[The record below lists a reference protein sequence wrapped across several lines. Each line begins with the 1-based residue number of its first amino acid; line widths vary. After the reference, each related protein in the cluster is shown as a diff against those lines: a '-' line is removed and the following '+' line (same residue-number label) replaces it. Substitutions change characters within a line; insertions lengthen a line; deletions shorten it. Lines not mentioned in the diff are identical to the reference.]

1 MQKLQ
6 ASPSDTDLANFDA
19 TLTVSAM
26 RYLRALHV
34 ERVNPKIL
42 GQQLDVEKRK
52 YELGEFFYDKLVFA
66 DNPAQ
71 VVQSVEPTFQG
82 YLRTLEALY
91 RYREFAKVDSGK
103 PLSVPEKPIAPG
115 GTYADLP
122 RLSQLL
128 QGWATFRPMPRWT
141 RVPPHMTDRS
151 WMP

>member
-1 MQKLQ
+1 
-6 ASPSDTDLANFDA
+6 
-19 TLTVSAM
+19 M

-103 PLSVPEKPIAPG
+103 PLSVPQKPIAPG

-122 RLSQLL
+122 RLSPLL
-128 QGWATFRPMPRWT
+128 PGGATFRPMPRWT
-141 RVPPHMTDRS
+141 AVPPPMTDRS